1 MKDETAREAIDLLEE
16 MSEITK
22 IEIDWKEHFL
32 ILAILVGKEDL
43 EKSRNYIDFV
53 LNKPTYF
60 KVEEQ

>member
-1 MKDETAREAIDLLEE
+1 

-60 KVEEQ
+60 KVEE